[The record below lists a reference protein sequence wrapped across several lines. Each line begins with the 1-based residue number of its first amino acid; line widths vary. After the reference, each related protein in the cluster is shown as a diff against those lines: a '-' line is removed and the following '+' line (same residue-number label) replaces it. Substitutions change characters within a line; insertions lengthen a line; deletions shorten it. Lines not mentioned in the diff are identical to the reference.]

1 MVKSMVLRELHT
13 LEETTMDKV
22 RFLMSDTGAQITE
35 ACREAL
41 EQKGVEVTVVEKD
54 GNKVLQK
61 MLAVRPQVVLLDA
74 FMPGLDALAV
84 KQRYNAA
91 GERHTSFFVTGA
103 FQSEEM
109 VQELLDEGFA
119 YYFVKPFDES
129 VLAARVLKAAS
140 GQEKHL
146 LHTSVDSDELTVTE
160 ILHQIGVPAHIKG
173 YQFLRDAILLTMNEP
188 EYINAVT
195 KRLYPEIAKK
205 NGTTA
210 SRVER
215 AIRHA
220 IEVAWDRGD
229 VDTLNSYFGYTIHN
243 LRGKPTNSEFIA
255 MIADKMRLDKRQ
267 RGGEKAEINGSGHT
281 IIETWDNPKASS
293 EKVEP
298 FLFAF
303 SFPSG
308 TMVQKGS
315 DKMPEVDVIR
325 AQLFALQDKE
335 YQIFHSRLMPTLPPE
350 TVIGVRVPLLRKL
363 AKQLTDTPEA
373 EVFLQEL
380 PHFYYEENA
389 LHAFLLEPVRD
400 YGTALA
406 ATERFLPYV
415 DNWAVCDS
423 FSPKVFAQHKPELLP
438 AIRRWLGSDQV
449 YTVRYGIGM
458 LMRYYLDDAF
468 RPEYLAWVAAVH
480 SEEYYVN
487 MMRAWY
493 FATAL
498 AKQPAAALPWLTE
511 KRLDV
516 WTHNKTIQKAV
527 ESYRIPPEQK
537 QALRALRIRSQK
549 LCEERCV

>member
-1 MVKSMVLRELHT
+1 M
-13 LEETTMDKV
+13 
-22 RFLMSDTGAQITE
+22 
-35 ACREAL
+35 
-41 EQKGVEVTVVEKD
+41 
-54 GNKVLQK
+54 
-61 MLAVRPQVVLLDA
+61 
-74 FMPGLDALAV
+74 
-84 KQRYNAA
+84 
-91 GERHTSFFVTGA
+91 
-103 FQSEEM
+103 
-109 VQELLDEGFA
+109 
-119 YYFVKPFDES
+119 
-129 VLAARVLKAAS
+129 
-140 GQEKHL
+140 
-146 LHTSVDSDELTVTE
+146 
-160 ILHQIGVPAHIKG
+160 PAHIKG

-267 RGGEKAEINGSGHT
+267 RVGEKAEINGSGHT
-281 IIETWDNPKASS
+281 IIKTWDNPKASS

-315 DKMPEVDVIR
+315 DKMPEVDAIR

-335 YQIFHSRLMPTLPPE
+335 YQVFYSRLMPTLPPE

-363 AKQLTDTPEA
+363 AKQLADTPEA
-373 EVFLQEL
+373 EAFLQEL
-380 PHFYYEENA
+380 PHFYCEENA

-415 DNWAVCDS
+415 DNWAVCDC

-498 AKQPAAALPWLTE
+498 AKQPAAALPWLTD

-527 ESYRIPPEQK
+527 ESRRIPPEQK